1 MMHRSHLAPY
11 GYGNVAGKTEV
22 MSQVGQTVITGAA
35 AALMT
40 GIESYRNEETK
51 VGPVPVS
58 LLAAGILHAA
68 AFYGSSE
75 DGELYG
81 MDADYVHSAAAG
93 FAAAWAANRGHEIGK
108 KMREKADA
116 AKTGDANATP
126 ATPAAKG
133 LPQGYAGYR
142 PQDVYAAQFR

>member
-11 GYGNVAGKTEV
+11 GYGNVAGTKEIT
-22 MSQVGQTVITGAA
+22 SQVGQTLVTGVTAA
-35 AALMT
+35 AVTAYEGYT
-40 GIESYRNEETK
+40 GSEPK

-58 LLAAGILHAA
+58 LLIGAGLHAL
-68 AFYGSSE
+68 AFYGSTE

-93 FAAAWAANRGHEIGK
+93 AIAAWSANRGFEIGK
-108 KMREKADA
+108 KIKEKYA
-116 AKTGDANATP
+116 AKDASPGT
-126 ATPAAKG
+126 KG

-142 PQDVYAAQFR
+142 PQDVYASQFSR